1 MICGGMLTVRRPASV
16 LGEATGQPH
25 CQMPWVAQDAALKS
39 AFRRPSAAL
48 DRCFLLALEGAPLR
62 HHGDTPSPRN
72 MRFGTVAEWQ
82 YRAMSAGDFDE
93 AQRAMDS
100 CMAQFGERNRETLD
114 AMSRLAKVHI
124 SRGDLA
130 SARSL
135 QERVFATRREI
146 LGPEDPSTIWAA
158 NDFAN
163 TLQKLGELDLAN
175 SIQLENLALVER
187 IYGRDDE
194 EVMVLRQN
202 LASIRYEVGDL
213 AGCAE
218 LQEQMV
224 ASLGRVHGNI
234 DLRTVQ
240 AVANLAYT
248 KQRQGDYLGAIP
260 LQLRSIRDHIRLRL
274 RRSTT

>member
-1 MICGGMLTVRRPASV
+1 VFQFAGPGRTM
-16 LGEATGQPH
+16 
-25 CQMPWVAQDAALKS
+25 
-39 AFRRPSAAL
+39 
-48 DRCFLLALEGAPLR
+48 R
-62 HHGDTPSPRN
+62 HHGDTSSPRN
-72 MRFGTVAEWQ
+72 MRFGTAAEWQ
-82 YRAMSAGDFDE
+82 YRAMSAGDLDE

-100 CMAQFGERNRETLD
+100 CMAQFGERNRDTLD
-114 AMSRLAKVHI
+114 AMSRLGKAHI
-124 SRGDLA
+124 SHGDLA

-135 QERVFATRREI
+135 QEKVFTTRREL
-146 LGPEDPSTIWAA
+146 LGTDDPSTIWAA
-158 NDFAN
+158 NEFAN

-175 SIQLENLALVER
+175 SIQQDNLALVER

-234 DLRTVQ
+234 DLRTIQ